1 MISPTTGVSAGCLPR
16 FFLKRVAK
24 YGSRSAN
31 LFAHVEFDVR
41 VMVLTFALSIS
52 PMKLVRSPF
61 GVLLVRERHPPDSFD
76 GLSGL
81 CLAFPA
87 RYTIPAPPAG
97 HRSKAAQPVFIS
109 DEHVGSA
116 NNRASTVSHPLC
128 RPPQRRTVAVGRL
141 ASARRI
147 SATSP
152 PREGDWKRRP
162 VLRQG
167 RRLRRKGPT
176 RGVVPAT

>member
-1 MISPTTGVSAGCLPR
+1 M
-16 FFLKRVAK
+16 
-24 YGSRSAN
+24 
-31 LFAHVEFDVR
+31 
-41 VMVLTFALSIS
+41 TFALSIS
-52 PMKLVRSPF
+52 PKMKLVRSPF
-61 GVLLVRERHPPDSFD
+61 GVLLVREHHPPDSFD

-116 NNRASTVSHPLC
+116 KNRASTVGHPLC

-167 RRLRRKGPT
+167 RRLRRKDR
-176 RGVVPAT
+176 RGVSSRRPDGGQQIAREQHPQPASPQGTATFSNALSLSRANASARRW